1 MNLNSTLF
9 TMLFLVISHNYL
21 PTPNIFFSLAEDGI
35 YSVGFDHFGELL
47 SFPGSLPHI

>member
-21 PTPNIFFSLAEDGI
+21 PTHNIFFSLAEDG
-35 YSVGFDHFGELL
+35 SVGFDHFGELL